1 MKLLR
6 FSALLAVTA
15 LLATACKREAEVSVD
30 NPLLAYVPADTP
42 YVYANLEPTP
52 AEVTDAFLLRAEPFL
67 EAAQVLAGDLEIKIN
82 SEPAGEYRHLRLLSA
97 LWAEFEGKNNRQ
109 GIESSGLSMEP
120 MMAVYGMG
128 AFPVV
133 RVSLKD
139 PAAFRETIARIEAR
153 SGVTFTT
160 HELGASQYWK
170 MASGPQGLASYFAIV
185 DDHFAFSLFP
195 SAAEAAWLP
204 AFLGQTMPAGSV
216 VLERLARLNQDKGY
230 TNYGSGFA
238 DLQSLAAEFMDET
251 STTGSLLA
259 SMGHGDLLQWDEQC
273 KVELRG
279 MIAKAPRI
287 VAGNTELS
295 ADRIG
300 ISYQFE
306 LEPGLA
312 ARLKELVAEVPVA
325 NNDPDTLFTASLGL
339 KVGKVRD
346 FALEE
351 TTAITAAP
359 FQCENLQGLNQQ
371 AQAVVERLSM
381 PVMPFINNLKGFR
394 VSLDEFD
401 PENFSPAT
409 ARGLFTLEMEKP
421 QMVIGMAQMMVPAL
435 GELKLEPGAD
445 PVELPQEL
453 LSLAADGMH
462 VFAAMGK
469 DSIGVALG
477 QSKQAE
483 LSQFMEGGAPNGNV
497 FFSVEYDMA
506 AQLELQEK
514 FQRRAAAERGAPED
528 EYEELI
534 LKMQAAYMSW
544 LGRNRL
550 EMHFDEAGI
559 RIDSSMSF
567 K

>member
-1 MKLLR
+1 MKLR
-6 FSALLAVTA
+6 HFSALLAATA
-15 LLATACKREAEVSVD
+15 LLATACKREAEVTVD

-67 EAAQVLAGDLEIKIN
+67 ETVKVLAGDLEIEIN
-82 SEPAGEYRHLRLLSA
+82 SEHAGEFRYFRLLSA
-97 LWAEFEGKNNRQ
+97 LWAEFEGKNTRE
-109 GIESSGLSMEP
+109 GIESIGLSTEA
-120 MMAVYGMG
+120 MMTVYGMG

-133 RVSLKD
+133 RISLKD
-139 PAAFRETIARIEAR
+139 PAVFRETITRIEAR
-153 SGVTFTT
+153 SGITFTS
-160 HELGASQYWK
+160 HDLGASQYWK
-170 MASGPQGLASYFAIV
+170 MASGPQGLAAYFAIV
-185 DDHFAFSLFP
+185 DDHFALSLFP

-204 AFLGQTMPAGSV
+204 SFLGQTMPAGSAMA
-216 VLERLARLNQDKGY
+216 ERLAQLNQDKGY
-230 TNYGSGFA
+230 TNFGSGIF
-238 DLQSLAAEFMDET
+238 DLQSLATEFMDET

-259 SMGHGDLLQWDEQC
+259 SMGHGDLLQWDAQC
-273 KVELRG
+273 KAELRG

-287 VAGNTELS
+287 VAGTTEFS

-300 ISYQFE
+300 ISYQLE
-306 LEPGLA
+306 LAPGLA
-312 ARLKELVAEVPVA
+312 ARLMELVARVPVA
-325 NNDPDTLFTASLGL
+325 NSDPDTLFTAALGL

-346 FALEE
+346 FALEKA
-351 TTAITAAP
+351 TAITTAP
-359 FQCENLQGLNQQ
+359 FQCENLQGLNHQ
-371 AQAVVERLSM
+371 AQALVERLSM
-381 PVMPFINNLKGFR
+381 PMMPFINNLKGFR

-421 QMVIGMAQMMVPAL
+421 QMVIGMAQMMVPGLA
-435 GELKLEPGAD
+435 ELQLEPGAD

-453 LSLAADGMH
+453 LSLSADGMH

-483 LSQFMEGGAPNGNV
+483 LSKFMEGGATNGNV
-497 FFSVEYDMA
+497 FFSVEYDIA
-506 AQLELQEK
+506 AQLELQDK
-514 FQRRAAAERGAPED
+514 VQRRAAAERGVPVD

-534 LKMQAAYMSW
+534 LKMRAAYMSL

-567 K
+567 N

>member
-6 FSALLAVTA
+6 FSALLAATV

-52 AEVTDAFLLRAEPFL
+52 AEVTDAFLLRLEPFL
-67 EAAQVLAGDLEIKIN
+67 EAARLMADDINIEIN
-82 SEPAGEYRHLRLLSA
+82 GEHAGEYRHLLLLNA
-97 LWAEFEGKNNRQ
+97 LWAELEGKNSRE
-109 GIESSGLSMEP
+109 GIESIGLSLEP

-133 RVSLKD
+133 RISLKD
-139 PAAFRETIARIEAR
+139 PAVFRETIARIEAR
-153 SGVTFTT
+153 SGITFTT

-170 MASGPQGLASYFAIV
+170 MANGPQGLASYFAIV

-204 AFLGQTMPAGSV
+204 AFLGQTMPAESA
-216 VLERLARLNQDKGY
+216 VLDRLTQLNQDKDY
-230 TNYGSGFA
+230 TNYGSGIL

-259 SMGHGDLLQWDEQC
+259 SMGHGDIPQWDDEC
-273 KVELRG
+273 KSELRG

-287 VAGNTELS
+287 VAGTTEFS

-300 ISYQFE
+300 ISYQLE

-312 ARLKELVAEVPVA
+312 ARLNGLVAEVPMA
-325 NNDPDTLFTASLGL
+325 DSDPDTLFTAALGL

-351 TTAITAAP
+351 ATAITSAP
-359 FQCENLQGLNQQ
+359 FQCEVFQGLNLQ
-371 AQAVVERLSM
+371 AQALVERLSM
-381 PVMPFINNLKGFR
+381 PMMPFINNLKGFR

-421 QMVIGMAQMMVPAL
+421 QMVIGMAQMMVPSL
-435 GELKLEPGAD
+435 GELQLEPGAD

-453 LSLAADGMH
+453 LSLSADGMH
-462 VFAAMGK
+462 VFAAMDK

-483 LSQFMEGGAPNGNV
+483 LSHFMKGGASNGNV
-497 FFSVEYDMA
+497 FFSAEYDMA
-506 AQLELQEK
+506 AHLAMQDKLI
-514 FQRRAAAERGAPED
+514 RRDTADQAAPAD

-534 LKMQAAYMSW
+534 RKMQAAYMSW

-550 EMHFDEAGI
+550 EMHFDEAGVL
-559 RIDSSMSF
+559 IDSSMTF